1 MTFLSLSFALMK
13 PSSMSLRI
21 APLGFLSSHRFLSV
35 GTEHQGRLFSTSP
48 ETGMFPPLSDDVP
61 LLLAEGLLAVNK
73 PINWTSNDVV
83 SYIRILLEKDTRQRG
98 GTVAKL
104 KSKGKRK
111 LRVGHGGTL
120 DPLATGVLVIGVGEG
135 TKKLQEY
142 LVGSK
147 GYKARG
153 EFGFETT
160 SLDMEG
166 NVTKTAPYDHI
177 TIGAIESILPT
188 FVGNIQQIP
197 PVFSALKQGGK
208 RMYKEARKG
217 RTAEDMEIQ
226 PREVKIYSLTLLN
239 SDEKSLPSFDIAME
253 CGGGTYVRSLIRDI
267 AYQLD
272 SVATTTV
279 LTRTKQGP
287 FTLDDALE
295 KPDWTPENIYSAIEK
310 FTELRNEKNE

>member
-1 MTFLSLSFALMK
+1 M
-13 PSSMSLRI
+13 
-21 APLGFLSSHRFLSV
+21 
-35 GTEHQGRLFSTSP
+35 
-48 ETGMFPPLSDDVP
+48 
-61 LLLAEGLLAVNK
+61 NK
-73 PINWTSNDVV
+73 PINWTSSDVV
-83 SYIRILLEKDTRQRG
+83 SYIRIMLEKDTRQRG

-120 DPLATGVLVIGVGEG
+120 DPLASGVLVIGVGEG
-135 TKKLQEY
+135 TKELQGY
-142 LVGSK
+142 LAGSK
-147 GYKARG
+147 GYSARG

-160 SLDMEG
+160 TLDMEG

-177 TIGAIESILPT
+177 TIDALQAILPS
-188 FVGNIQQIP
+188 FVGDIQQIP

-208 RMYKEARKG
+208 RLYSEARKG

-226 PREVKIYSLTLLN
+226 PREVRVYSLSLVN
-239 SDEKSLPSFDIAME
+239 PDQRALPSFDIAME

-272 SVATTTV
+272 SVATTTI

-287 FTLDDALE
+287 FTIADTIE
-295 KPDWTPENIYSAIEK
+295 KPDWTPENIYAAIEK
-310 FTELRNEKNE
+310 FNALRKEKNE